1 MFLLFGYVFYILFLL
16 AYSLLIDFILE
27 VRFWLFSWVFSWIF
41 VLFCLLTCLFFI
53 ICLGLCFFFLAG
65 GGGGGLCFCIY
76 FFPFSPTMPCSLQA
90 LGSLGRSWAL
100 VSRVGALS
108 LRYWSAGKVPDSGNI
123 NWHVLPEG
131 IYLDIT
137 TQLQL
142 SAGTSAAGHL
152 TPSNQRD
159 NNTVPTIS
167 RQAA

>member
-1 MFLLFGYVFYILFLL
+1 MFLFTFWLFYVFYILFLL

-53 ICLGLCFFFLAG
+53 ICLGLCFF
-65 GGGGGLCFCIY
+65 IY

-100 VSRVGALS
+100 VSRVGTLS
-108 LRYWSAGKVPDSGNI
+108 LRYWSAGEVPDSGNI

-137 TQLQL
+137 TQLQM
-142 SAGTSAAGHL
+142 SAGTSAGHL